1 MLKLVPPLEVVLGSA
16 RMDLEKSVRE
26 VFSQG
31 CRASPFLVCV
41 SLFNTLRRLYIHSN
55 TGRGRV
61 LTDLRD
67 RELIATA
74 GQQQ

>member
-16 RMDLEKSVRE
+16 QMDLEKSFRE

-41 SLFNTLRRLYIHSN
+41 SLFNTLRRLYIHS
-55 TGRGRV
+55 TVQLGTSYRHAHGY
-61 LTDLRD
+61 
-67 RELIATA
+67 
-74 GQQQ
+74 